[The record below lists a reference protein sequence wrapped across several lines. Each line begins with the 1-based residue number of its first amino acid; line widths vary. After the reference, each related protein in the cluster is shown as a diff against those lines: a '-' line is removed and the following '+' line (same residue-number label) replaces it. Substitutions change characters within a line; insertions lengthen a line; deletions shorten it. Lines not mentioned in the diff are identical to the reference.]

1 MDIPD
6 PPEHIRKEFRRALL
20 EGDEWRLLAADR
32 AYEEFADLRR
42 YALAMEQL
50 IDHAEQAELE
60 ALSPEADALD
70 EDDRGEFWAWHYPV
84 HWDQVV
90 RGMFRAS
97 TITALISFFE
107 TTLSQICRDV
117 RLITQEE
124 LRPGD
129 LNGSAVEKSKKYLKR
144 FGGFTVDQTVWK
156 KVDDIVQ
163 IRNALVHANG
173 DIDQCRNPSKIREIM
188 SKEPGLNETYGA
200 ISIDKSY
207 LEHCLGCVQELLS
220 SLSFEMKELCRRK
233 NQFEERNKS

>member
-1 MDIPD
+1 MDIPN
-6 PPEHIRKEFRRALL
+6 PPEHIKNAFRRSLL
-20 EGDEWRLLAADR
+20 EDDEWGLLASNR
-32 AYEEFADLRR
+32 ACQKFTDLRR

-50 IDHAEQAELE
+50 VDQAGQTEIK

-70 EDDRGEFWAWHYPV
+70 ENDRGEFWAWHYPV

-97 TITALISFFE
+97 TITALISFVE
-107 TTLSQICRDV
+107 ISLSQICRDV

-124 LRPGD
+124 LRPRD

-144 FGGFTVDQTVWK
+144 FGGFTVDQVIWK
-156 KVDDIVQ
+156 RIDGIVQ

-173 DIDQCRNPSKIREIM
+173 DIDQYRTPRQIREIV
-188 SKEPGLNETYGA
+188 SETQGLNETYGA

-207 LEHCLGCVQELLS
+207 LEHCLDCVEDLMS
-220 SLSFEMKELCRRK
+220 SLSFEMKELCSRK
-233 NQFEERNKS
+233 KQFEERGNS

>member
-6 PPEHIRKEFRRALL
+6 PPEHIRKEFRRTLL
-20 EGDEWRLLAADR
+20 EGDEWGLLAANR
-32 AYEEFADLRR
+32 AYQEFTDLRR

-50 IDHAEQAELE
+50 VDHAEQAEIE
-60 ALSPEADALD
+60 ALSPEGDALD

-97 TITALISFFE
+97 TITALISFVE

-144 FGGFTVDQTVWK
+144 FGGFTVDQAVWK
-156 KVDDIVQ
+156 RIDDIVQ

-173 DIDQCRNPSKIREIM
+173 DIDQCRNPRKIREIV
-188 SKEPGLNETYGA
+188 SANSGLNETYGA

-207 LEHCLGCVQELLS
+207 LEHCLGCVEDLLS
-220 SLSFEMKELCRRK
+220 SLSFEMKELCSRK
-233 NQFEERNKS
+233 KQFEERKNF